1 MSTEVKTK
9 EKVDM
14 DPKYIIK
21 LTVTL
26 LVTCVVVAAALGGVN
41 AITADKI
48 AAINWENTQK
58 AMQAVVADPD
68 NTNFSDQALENTDA
82 MVAAAT
88 GAGATLDSV
97 YEAQV
102 GGETVGYAIKV
113 VSSGSQGSIEMMV
126 GVDTNGAVTGVSIV
140 DNSETAGIGSKV
152 MSNETLSNGT
162 GVLDQFIGKSV
173 ADGTLT
179 VGTNVDA
186 ISGATVST
194 KGVTTGVNAALAV
207 AGAIG

>member
-58 AMQAVVADPD
+58 DMQAVVADPD
-68 NTNFSDQALENTDA
+68 NTDFSDQALENTDA

-162 GVLDQFIGKSV
+162 GVLDQFIGKSA

>member
-26 LVTCVVVAAALGGVN
+26 LLCCLVVAAALGGVN
-41 AITADKI
+41 AITKDKI
-48 AAINWENTQK
+48 AAINWENTVT
-58 AMQAVVADPD
+58 AMKAVVADPD
-68 NTNFSDQALENTDA
+68 STEFSDALENTEA
-82 MVAAAT
+82 MTAAAAS
-88 GAGATLDSV
+88 AGGTLDSV
-97 YEAQV
+97 YEVLV
-102 GGETVGYAIKV
+102 GGENAGYAIKV
-113 VSSGSQGSIEMMV
+113 VASGSQGSIEMMV
-126 GVDTNGAVTGVSIV
+126 GVDAEGAVTGVSIV
-140 DNSETAGIGSKV
+140 DHAETAGIGTKI
-152 MSNETLSNGT
+152 MENEPLASGT
-162 GVLDQFIGKSV
+162 GVLDQFVGKSA
-173 ADGTLT
+173 ADGTLA

>member
-1 MSTEVKTK
+1 MSNEVKTK

-14 DPKYIIK
+14 DPKYITK

-26 LVTCVVVAAALGGVN
+26 LVTCIIVAGLLGLVNGVTAGPIAQINQQKTEQAMAEVVSDPSSFQAVAELPQAAVDAATAAGGTLTELYDGQGAGYVLKVVA
-41 AITADKI
+41 
-48 AAINWENTQK
+48 
-58 AMQAVVADPD
+58 
-68 NTNFSDQALENTDA
+68 
-82 MVAAAT
+82 
-88 GAGATLDSV
+88 
-97 YEAQV
+97 
-102 GGETVGYAIKV
+102 
-113 VSSGSQGSIEMMV
+113 SGSQGNIEMMV
-126 GVDTNGAVTGVSIV
+126 GVDGDGVVTGVSIV

-152 MSNETLSNGT
+152 MSNEALSNGT
-162 GVLDQFIGKSV
+162 GVLDQFIGKSA

>member
-1 MSTEVKTK
+1 MSNEVKTK
-9 EKVDM
+9 AKVDM

-26 LVTCVVVAAALGGVN
+26 FVTCVIVAGLLGYVN
-41 AITADKI
+41 SITAGPI
-48 AAINWENTQK
+48 AETNWKNTVE
-58 AMQAVVADPD
+58 AMKAVVADPD
-68 NTNFSDQALENTDA
+68 NTEFSEAMENSEA
-82 MVAAAT
+82 MTAAAS

-97 YEAQV
+97 YEATV
-102 GGETVGYAIKV
+102 GGESAGYAIKV
-113 VSSGSQGSIEMMV
+113 VASGSQGNIEMMV
-126 GVDTNGAVTGVSIV
+126 GVDGEGAVSGVSIV
-140 DNSETAGIGSKV
+140 KNSETSGIGSKV
-152 MSNETLSNGT
+152 MTNVN
-162 GVLDQFIGKSV
+162 GVLDQFIGKSAA
-173 ADGTLT
+173 ADGTLI